1 MECWL
6 LPLLYADDRQ
16 ALHAGCLAA
25 VNDYL
30 AARNEL
36 PFGSKRKRVLRY
48 RKIARDYAE
57 PETLAAH
64 GHANPSLA
72 RFLTDLHAKLAAT

>member
-1 MECWL
+1 
-6 LPLLYADDRQ
+6 
-16 ALHAGCLAA
+16 
-25 VNDYL
+25 
-30 AARNEL
+30 
-36 PFGSKRKRVLRY
+36 VLRY

-72 RFLTDLHAKLAAT
+72 RFLTDLRATLAAT